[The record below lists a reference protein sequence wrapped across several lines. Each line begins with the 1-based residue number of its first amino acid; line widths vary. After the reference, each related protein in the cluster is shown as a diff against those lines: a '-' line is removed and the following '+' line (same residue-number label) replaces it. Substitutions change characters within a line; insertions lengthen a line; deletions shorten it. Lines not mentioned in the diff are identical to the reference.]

1 MKNSK
6 NILLIALL
14 GAIVLQINPV
24 QSMDDTPK
32 GNIDNSGYKF
42 KGTPKEGNDFSN
54 KTVIYHH
61 NNMQFDL
68 QTQKVNNG
76 NDTTLFGAD
85 EKEINHISNN
95 NGPGSEQVNNS
106 FSYNKAN
113 NSKANTNVLNMEYF
127 KSNRRQLSE
136 QNEKNKYEYIEK
148 FIWYLLDINTKPV
161 FSTNLLN
168 DLPNFTFQ
176 DIKILYDILQNKDIQ
191 SFLQNNFREIVRYID
206 YSELFNQLSNVK
218 YKDQK
223 CRDLLSDIV
232 IFTAFDNKSFSQFYH
247 SIFKNTDEFKQKNSL
262 TEFLSLCSSKFLKQ
276 YLEYDSG
283 HTNSNFTFVTIIN
296 ALKEKIKEYSLCV
309 DLNIIKNIKIQVTNY
324 IKQQRKKYPN
334 LMKDN
339 KLYDQNGKLEVLE
352 LLDKSLSI
360 WYDEMKSL
368 SGMDKNNKNNNTI
381 NYNKI
386 NQYVNTGNE
395 HVKQDDAVL
404 TNLTFD
410 TINTGLHYI
419 NEKIGSEMKLE
430 DDYNVQK
437 YKNNS
442 SFPDRKYKSS
452 ISNNNYK
459 QNNTYSNII
468 NNNDKDNYINF
479 NALADCVLDYN
490 STNDKKYVDIFIDTI
505 QNIRRTIKN
514 SKQDDKTKSLQLKTL
529 DNNLSLIFS
538 NLINN
543 SDGILNKNLQ
553 YVTEKLFGYY

>member
-6 NILLIALL
+6 SILLIALL
-14 GAIVLQINPV
+14 GASVLQINPV
-24 QSMDDTPK
+24 QSMDARK
-32 GNIDNSGYKF
+32 GNYDNSGYKF

-76 NDTTLFGAD
+76 NDTTLFGND
-85 EKEINHISNN
+85 EANFLDGIDHISNN
-95 NGPGSEQVNNS
+95 KAQKYEYVNKS
-106 FSYNKAN
+106 FSY
-113 NSKANTNVLNMEYF
+113 SKANTNVLNMEYF

-339 KLYDQNGKLEVLE
+339 KLYDQNSKLEVLE

-395 HVKQDDAVL
+395 HVRQDDAVL
-404 TNLTFD
+404 TNLTCD
-410 TINTGLHYI
+410 MINTGLHYI